1 MTEYGASPM
10 KGKSEILRL
19 VEISRFYYEEGLT
32 QAEIAK
38 KLDISRPAVSKL
50 LSEARIRGIVK
61 IEIKSPLES
70 NENLLQVLSRR
81 FNLDGGLIVQT
92 GSAEASLNQRLF
104 VSQAAD
110 YVGKQIQESTK
121 IGLGWGSDTGS
132 ILDELQ
138 PGLQNNQSNGS
149 VCPVIGSAPNDIKW
163 FQTNELARIFSNK
176 TGYTPF
182 YLPAPAFPISNENKQ
197 LFEQTNE
204 YRTVSSLWNELDMVL
219 LGIGTYPSVPDQAT
233 AARFGDKLRKEG
245 AVGMIATYYYDRH
258 GRFIE
263 SENDIVIRIP
273 LEALRKTQVVLVI
286 GSGLEKTHTIIGAL
300 KTGLVTHLIT
310 DEETAL
316 QVIESEI

>member
-1 MTEYGASPM
+1 MR
-10 KGKSEILRL
+10 GKPEILRL
-19 VEISRFYYEEGLT
+19 VEISRLYYEDGLT

-70 NENLLQVLSRR
+70 NESLLQALSRR

-92 GSAEASLNQRLF
+92 GSAETSLKHRLLI
-104 VSQAAD
+104 SQAAQ
-110 YVGKQIQESTK
+110 YIEKEIQKATS
-121 IGLGWGSDTGS
+121 IGLGWGSDTGG
-132 ILDELQ
+132 ILDKLKSR
-138 PGLQNNQSNGS
+138 PQNGQSNGT

-182 YLPAPAFPISNENKQ
+182 YLPAPAFPMSIENKQ

-204 YRTVSSLWNELDMVL
+204 YRKVSSLWTKLDMVL

-233 AARFGDKLRKEG
+233 AARFGDKLRKKG
-245 AVGMIATYYYDRH
+245 AVGMIATYYYDRN

-273 LEALRKTQVVLVI
+273 LEALRKTRVVLVI
-286 GSGLEKTHTIIGAL
+286 GSGLEKIQTIIGAL

-316 QVIESEI
+316 QVTESVI

>member
-1 MTEYGASPM
+1 M
-10 KGKSEILRL
+10 KGKFEILRL
-19 VEISRFYYEEGLT
+19 VEISRLYYETGLT

-38 KLDISRPAVSKL
+38 KYNISRPAVSKL
-50 LSEARIRGIVK
+50 LSEARIHGIVK

-70 NENLLQVLSRR
+70 NENLLQPLSRQ

-92 GSAEASLNQRLF
+92 GSGEANLKHRLLI
-104 VSQAAD
+104 SQATQ
-110 YVGKQIQESTK
+110 YIEKRIQESTN
-121 IGLGWGSDTGS
+121 IGLGWGPETGS
-132 ILDELQ
+132 ILDELKRR
-138 PGLQNNQSNGS
+138 PQNGQSNRT

-176 TGYTPF
+176 TGYSPF
-182 YLPAPAFPISNENKQ
+182 YLPAPAFPMSKGNKQ
-197 LFEQTNE
+197 LFEQTDE
-204 YRTVSSLWNELDMVL
+204 YRAVSSLWDNLDMVL

-245 AVGMIATYYYDRH
+245 AVGMIATYYYDRN

-273 LEALRKTQVVLVI
+273 LKALRKTRVVLVI
-286 GSGLEKTHTIIGAL
+286 GHGLEKIHTIIGAL

-310 DEETAL
+310 DEETVL
-316 QVIESEI
+316 QVAESNI

>member
-1 MTEYGASPM
+1 M
-10 KGKSEILRL
+10 KDKSEILRL
-19 VEISRFYYEEGLT
+19 VEISRLYYEDGLT

-38 KLDISRPAVSKL
+38 RIKISRPAVSKL
-50 LSEARIRGIVK
+50 LSEARMRGIVK

-70 NENLLQVLSRR
+70 NENLLRALSRQ

-92 GSAEASLNQRLF
+92 GSADASLKHRLLI
-104 VSQAAD
+104 SQAAR
-110 YVGKQIQESTK
+110 YVEKQIRDVDS
-121 IGLGWGSDTGS
+121 IGLGWGSDSGE
-132 ILDELQ
+132 ILDELK
-138 PGLQNNQSNGS
+138 PNPQSGQGKGS

-182 YLPAPAFPISNENKQ
+182 YLPAPAFPMSIENKK

-204 YRTVSSLWNELDMVL
+204 YRTVSSLWANLDMVL

-245 AVGMIATYYYDRH
+245 AVGMIATYYYDRD

-273 LEALRKTQVVLVI
+273 LEALRKTRVVMVV
-286 GSGLEKTHTIIGAL
+286 GSGLVKIHTIIGAL
-300 KTGLVTHLIT
+300 RTGLATHLIT

-316 QVIESEI
+316 QVMESGI